1 MYEFSSKTKVDQ
13 KFKLSDLLKLIHASK
28 EIKQEATNIES
39 VQMTNAI
46 SQQTTGLEPSDE
58 VNEIYIFE
66 ITLNNESVPINFI
79 KELDKTIQFQVLY
92 KIVCKDKVKWLSG
105 PKNIVDGKVS
115 QSKHFETEWEAETKR
130 ELPLTNSLTEIYKQ
144 ILIQL
149 TNLQFRPN
157 ERIKEWEQRY
167 TNIEHLKKE
176 FEKTD
181 KLAKAE
187 TQPKKKFAYN
197 DKLREIYQKIREL
210 KE

>member
-28 EIKQEATNIES
+28 EIKQEATNIEI

-58 VNEIYIFE
+58 VNEIYIIE
-66 ITLNNESVPINFI
+66 VTLNSESVPINFI

-92 KIVCKDKVKWLSG
+92 RIICKDKVKWISG
-105 PKNIVDGKVS
+105 PKNIVDSKVS
-115 QSKHFETEWEAETKR
+115 QSKHFETEWEADIKR

-144 ILIQL
+144 ILMQL
-149 TNLQFRPN
+149 TNLQFRTN

-167 TNIEHLKKE
+167 SNIEHLKKE

-197 DKLREIYQKIREL
+197 DKLREIYQKM
-210 KE
+210 KEQE

>member
-1 MYEFSSKTKVDQ
+1 MYEFSSKTQVDQ

-115 QSKHFETEWEAETKR
+115 QSKLFETEWQAETKR

-144 ILIQL
+144 ILMQL
-149 TNLQFRPN
+149 TNLQFRTN

-167 TNIEHLKKE
+167 SNIEHLKKE

-197 DKLREIYQKIREL
+197 DKLREIYQKM
-210 KE
+210 KEQE

>member
-58 VNEIYIFE
+58 VNEIYIIE
-66 ITLNNESVPINFI
+66 VTLNSESVPINFI

-92 KIVCKDKVKWLSG
+92 KIICKDKVKWISG
-105 PKNIVDGKVS
+105 PKSIVDGKVS
-115 QSKHFETEWEAETKR
+115 QSKHFETEWETDTKR

-167 TNIEHLKKE
+167 SNIEHLKKE